1 MKFGSRGTFAGL
13 TAMACVCLVGSV
25 LAAGQAGQ
33 APAPA
38 PGARPPMSEE
48 VFKNITML
56 KGIPV
61 DNFFEAMGMFASSM
75 GNDCTFCHVKAAYFD
90 RAKFAELTPRMTRA
104 RGMIAMMNTI
114 NRGYFGNEPRVTC
127 FTCHRG
133 SNVPVRESDISI
145 QYGMPTED
153 PNIIDFPVETR
164 FSADSLFDK
173 YVQAVGGRARVSAVT
188 SYLARGTYEG
198 FDTAFTKIPVEIYA
212 KAPNQRTM
220 VVKMFN
226 GDSVRA
232 FDGRNGWLAG
242 PDTPMPIVELTG
254 GNLERARIEALMT
267 FPASIGQAY
276 AQWKVGRTAVDG
288 QEVFIVQ
295 GNTAGLPPTNFYFDQ
310 TGMLLRLVRWTE
322 TPVGRVP
329 TQIDYSDYR
338 DVSGVKMPFKFVV
351 SQTYMQATIELS
363 TIQANAA
370 IDVVKF
376 NKPAPG
382 KADR

>member
-1 MKFGSRGTFAGL
+1 MKFESRRTFAAV
-13 TAMACVCLVGSV
+13 TAMAFVCLVSSV
-25 LAAGQAGQ
+25 LAAGQAG

-38 PGARPPMSEE
+38 ARPAMSDE
-48 VFKNITML
+48 VFKNLTIL

-61 DNFFEAMGMFASSM
+61 DTFFEAMGMFASSM

-90 RAKFAELTPRMTRA
+90 RAKFAELTPRITRA

-114 NRGYFGNEPRVTC
+114 NRGYFGNEARVTC

-133 SNVPVRESDISI
+133 SNIPVRESDISI

-153 PNIIDFPVETR
+153 PNVIDFPVETR

-173 YVQAVGGRARVSAVT
+173 YIQAIGGAARVSAVT
-188 SYLARGTYEG
+188 SYFARGTYEG
-198 FDTAFTKIPVEIYA
+198 FDTAFTKIPVEVYA

-242 PDTPMPIVELTG
+242 PDTPMPIVELSG
-254 GNLERARIEALMT
+254 GNLERARIEAVMT
-267 FPASIGQAY
+267 FPASLRQAY

-295 GNTAGLPPTNFYFDQ
+295 GNATGLPPTNFYFDQ
-310 TGMLLRLVRWTE
+310 AGMLLRLVRWTE

-338 DVSGVKMPFKFVV
+338 VVNGVKMPFKFIV

-363 TIQANAA
+363 SIQANTT
-370 IDVVKF
+370 IDTAKF